1 MTSRD
6 QPSPRVTFKETLP
19 HPGISTSES
28 SPAVNYQGILEQF
41 KQFTR
46 FPPHLAGKLEGIC
59 NSLHKVQHDL
69 EEHHKQVGNL
79 LQIVESRS
87 QPQSISSME
96 VAEISSASPASPEVP
111 QHLEP
116 KTPQESNFEE
126 VLAMRSSDWLQRPF
140 GTDTQLETQLP
151 WDNEPQFGQDILT
164 EQLWQIFAGVHDES
178 KDLRHRMTE
187 QAPGLESKAPG
198 SYEGR
203 ELCTEDASSN
213 PTPNLP
219 KTSTRPPNL
228 SQEGSNS
235 QGMPQEAVG
244 KPFSFLKPISWDPED
259 FEDAW
264 KRPDTMSLQS
274 KRTAVPFKLEKK
286 RTLEHG
292 ESVLATTVSSFT
304 RHAFTC
310 SRGGVKI
317 WSLTGQMAKD
327 RFHESHLPVQTPGAY
342 LRTCLLSSNSRA
354 LLTGGYNLASVSVW
368 DLAASS
374 LHVKGELPCEGLS
387 CQALAAD
394 LDDNLIFAGFSSGT
408 VRVWDLRN
416 HSVIRDFM
424 AYPNGAKSM
433 VVKNYNIWTG
443 GLDACLRCW
452 DQRMVKQLQEYQ
464 YESQIMSLTHSPQED
479 CVLLGMA
486 NGQQWLQ
493 HTSGD
498 RTHVV
503 GDNGSTVLGLKFSPF
518 GQWWVSVGMDDLVSI
533 HSMPTGM
540 KVFQVPETSSIMCCD
555 VSSNNRLI
563 ITGSGDH
570 ASVYQITY

>member
-1 MTSRD
+1 
-6 QPSPRVTFKETLP
+6 
-19 HPGISTSES
+19 
-28 SPAVNYQGILEQF
+28 
-41 KQFTR
+41 
-46 FPPHLAGKLEGIC
+46 
-59 NSLHKVQHDL
+59 
-69 EEHHKQVGNL
+69 
-79 LQIVESRS
+79 
-87 QPQSISSME
+87 
-96 VAEISSASPASPEVP
+96 
-111 QHLEP
+111 
-116 KTPQESNFEE
+116 
-126 VLAMRSSDWLQRPF
+126 
-140 GTDTQLETQLP
+140 
-151 WDNEPQFGQDILT
+151 
-164 EQLWQIFAGVHDES
+164 
-178 KDLRHRMTE
+178 
-187 QAPGLESKAPG
+187 
-198 SYEGR
+198 
-203 ELCTEDASSN
+203 
-213 PTPNLP
+213 
-219 KTSTRPPNL
+219 
-228 SQEGSNS
+228 
-235 QGMPQEAVG
+235 
-244 KPFSFLKPISWDPED
+244 
-259 FEDAW
+259 
-264 KRPDTMSLQS
+264 
-274 KRTAVPFKLEKK
+274 
-286 RTLEHG
+286 
-292 ESVLATTVSSFT
+292 
-304 RHAFTC
+304 
-310 SRGGVKI
+310 
-317 WSLTGQMAKD
+317 
-327 RFHESHLPVQTPGAY
+327 Y